1 MTDASFRREQRR
13 VIAGIAAVGLVVA
26 LLLAASHALRPI
38 AVPPLPGFAER
49 IAYAL
54 RLEVFVVFWLALAIA
69 NVARLRFFSAQDI
82 AGSGLTEASPKL
94 RQARAILQNTLEQAV
109 LAMAAHL
116 ALAAQPGQAWMP
128 LLPVMVLL
136 FGLGRLLFWIGYRH
150 GAAGRAIG
158 FGLTFYPSMFCLFL
172 AIILALG

>member
-1 MTDASFRREQRR
+1 MTPELHRREQRR
-13 VIAGIAAVGLVVA
+13 VITGIAAVGLVVG
-26 LLLAASHALRPI
+26 LLLVATHALRPI
-38 AVPPLPGFAER
+38 PVPPLPGFAER
-49 IAYAL
+49 LAYAL
-54 RLEVFVVFWLALAIA
+54 RLEILVVFWLALAIA

-82 AGSGLTEASPKL
+82 GGSGLTEASPQL
-94 RQARAILQNTLEQAV
+94 RQARAILQNTLEQVV

-116 ALAAQPGQAWMP
+116 ALAAQPGQGWMP

-158 FGLTFYPSMFCLFL
+158 FGLTFYPSMFCLTL
-172 AIILALG
+172 AIILTLG